1 MSAMVFLIL
10 SEGVLFHSIFCHCDC
25 QLNFVL
31 GLGIILI
38 HVARRASFEFF
49 AVVFLNQKI
58 IVVPPCLVDTTMP
71 VTNHAIVLLHILSEN
86 EKPSLFETF
95 LFDSRVSQLA
105 VTIFIMP
112 KKNRGYIRD
121 SNGDV
126 TIRSPQSKSKINVR
140 TDDNEEEDFNRKYD
154 LTPLGSRKS
163 KGKKASYSIDPWE
176 VTSPSA
182 KDGVGAIEEHE
193 KDFFLASST
202 SDDSDSVKRYSD
214 DRLSSEDHSEDDRD
228 KGVTS
233 RKTSFILPSDIHPR
247 MEEKEDDIAQLR
259 LLAGKLNADWGAVDF
274 MAPALARRI
283 RDFQFAQEKRRKKY
297 GHEKPWGIL
306 GLYDHLTGIR
316 VDIEWAEDGAW
327 RRANGQP

>member
-1 MSAMVFLIL
+1 
-10 SEGVLFHSIFCHCDC
+10 
-25 QLNFVL
+25 
-31 GLGIILI
+31 
-38 HVARRASFEFF
+38 
-49 AVVFLNQKI
+49 
-58 IVVPPCLVDTTMP
+58 
-71 VTNHAIVLLHILSEN
+71 
-86 EKPSLFETF
+86 
-95 LFDSRVSQLA
+95 
-105 VTIFIMP
+105 MP

-154 LTPLGSRKS
+154 LTPLGSRKT

-182 KDGVGAIEEHE
+182 KDGVDAVEEHE

-214 DRLSSEDHSEDDRD
+214 DRLSSDDHSEDDRD

-233 RKTSFILPSDIHPR
+233 RKASFILPSDIHPR